1 MTSDSKEQT
10 LTGRVA
16 LVTGSARR
24 IGRAIA
30 LELASRG
37 AAVVVHARSDRAS
50 CEETVRLIQAAGGR
64 ARMHLADISVP
75 EEAKRLVDFAV
86 AEFGRLDI
94 LVNNAAVRRTVK
106 LDQMGPTQWR
116 EAMGVVLDGAF
127 YCAHAAYPHLGHH
140 GVGRIINIG
149 GVTAHVGARDR
160 VHVVAAKAGLVG
172 LTKALAL
179 ELGPRVTVNCVA
191 PGLIEDPADDAE
203 ATRFRRNHFPPE
215 SIPMGRTGVPQDL
228 SGVIAAL
235 CSDQFSWV
243 TGQTVHV
250 NGGIFLC

>member
-1 MTSDSKEQT
+1 MTTESKEQT

-37 AAVVVHARSDRAS
+37 AAVLVHARSDRAN
-50 CEETVRLIQAAGGR
+50 CEQTVELIQAAGGR
-64 ARMHLADISVP
+64 AVLHLADISVP
-75 EEAKRLVDFAV
+75 EEAQRLVSFAV
-86 AEFGRLDI
+86 AEFGGLDI
-94 LVNNAAVRRTVK
+94 LVNNAAVRRTLK
-106 LDQMGPTQWR
+106 LDKLGPSEWR

-127 YCAHAAYPHLGHH
+127 FCAHAAYPHLGRK

-149 GVTAHVGARDR
+149 GVTAHVGAYDR
-160 VHVVAAKAGLVG
+160 VHVVTAKAGLVG

-203 ATRFRRNHFPPE
+203 ATRFRRSHFPPE

-228 SGVIAAL
+228 AGVIAAL
-235 CSDQFSWV
+235 CSDQFAWV

-250 NGGIFLC
+250 NGGIYLC

>member
-1 MTSDSKEQT
+1 MTTVSHEKN
-10 LTGRVA
+10 LIGRVA

-24 IGRAIA
+24 IGRTIA

-37 AAVVVHARSDRAS
+37 AAVVVHARSDRAN
-50 CEETVRLIQAAGGR
+50 CEQTVELIQAAGGR
-64 ARMHLADISVP
+64 AMLQLADISIP
-75 EEAKRLVDFAV
+75 EEAQRLVDFAV
-86 AEFGRLDI
+86 AEFGGLDI

-106 LDQMGPTQWR
+106 LDQLGPREWR
-116 EAMGVVLDGAF
+116 EAMGVILDGAF
-127 YCAHAAYPHLGHH
+127 FCAHAAYPHL
-140 GVGRIINIG
+140 VQSAAGRIINIG